1 MQTITFS
8 ITRFDGSKTWQ
19 QDYSF
24 ERQTNTLLGC
34 LNKIREE
41 QDDSLCFTQACR
53 HSICGSCA
61 VTVNGSAFL
70 ACETQLD
77 ELIDIYQTDCFYIAP
92 LKNFPVVRDLVVS
105 FDEKATKMKKVM
117 PWMCQKKEREL
128 AGCHTQSAA
137 DQRKVSLPADCVLCG
152 CCTSECRELAYD
164 DGSYLDPFIM
174 NKAYRFVRDSRDECA
189 GRRITACLDNMLW
202 KCIHCNQCS
211 SKCPKGIDVAQ
222 EISFLRRSA
231 LAMGEDDSM
240 GARHAYAFRD
250 DILKTGMLN
259 EAMLAV
265 KTEGLVGTLK
275 NRIPFAIR
283 MMAAGKMN
291 PLHALGGK
299 PVDGIEDVR
308 KLYEI
313 AQSEKPEQSEQSEEE
328 EL

>member
-1 MQTITFS
+1 METITFNVK
-8 ITRFDGSKTWQ
+8 RFDGHDSWQ
-19 QDYSF
+19 QEYKF
-24 ERQTNTLLGC
+24 ERETNTLLGC

-77 ELIDIYQTDCFYIAP
+77 DLIDTYQTNYFYIAP
-92 LKNFPVVRDLVVS
+92 LNNFPVVRDLVVS
-105 FDEKATKMKKVM
+105 FDEKAEKMKKVQ
-117 PWMCQKKEREL
+117 PWMCQKKERAA
-128 AGCHTQSAA
+128 AGDHTQTEA
-137 DQRKVSLPADCVLCG
+137 DYHKISVPADCVLCG
-152 CCTSECRELAYD
+152 CCASECRELAYD

-174 NKAYRFVRDSRDECA
+174 NKAYRFTRDSRDECA
-189 GRRITACLDNMLW
+189 SKRIVACLDNNLW

-211 SKCPKGIDVAQ
+211 SKCPKGIPVSQ
-222 EISFLRRSA
+222 EISFLRRAA
-231 LAMGEDDSM
+231 LAMGEDKSM

-250 DILKTGMLN
+250 DIVKTGMLN

-265 KTEGLVGTLK
+265 KTEGLVGTAK
-275 NRIPFAIR
+275 NRVPFAMR
-283 MMAAGKMN
+283 MVAAGKMN

-299 PVDGIEDVR
+299 PVNGIQDVR
-308 KLYEI
+308 KLYTI
-313 AQSEKPEQSEQSEEE
+313 AQNEKE